1 MNEEIRRRTEPL
13 RIFPSREGAM
23 RMLTALWEDIHE
35 SWITGRVY
43 LNMETLKE
51 WKEKKE
57 TPDQTRDEEMV
68 L

>member
-1 MNEEIRRRTEPL
+1 
-13 RIFPSREGAM
+13 M

-51 WKEKKE
+51 WEDRKEN
-57 TPDQTRDEEMV
+57 PDQTKDEERV